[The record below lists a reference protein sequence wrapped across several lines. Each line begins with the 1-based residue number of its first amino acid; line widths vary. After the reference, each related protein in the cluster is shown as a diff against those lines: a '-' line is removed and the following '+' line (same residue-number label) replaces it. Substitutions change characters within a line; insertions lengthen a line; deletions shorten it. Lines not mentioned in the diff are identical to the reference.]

1 MTTGACEGSISSST
15 SKPSSLG
22 IWTSR
27 KSRSGLVS
35 AMAFTA
41 SNPLAH
47 SATTMISGCEASNS
61 RRYPRASSS
70 SSTRTAFNVCSM
82 LRHGSRSPRVQI
94 SYFRRVYFVR
104 QWITLNLSRATG
116 KGRRS
121 GRRIVSHKAETP
133 FDSIEGSHEYVRML
147 AEAVNA
153 ARRDVEEEIAAAEQD
168 RADRRKEA
176 LLLVSYN
183 LAKLNLHITSS
194 RRILNDL
201 RSLRR
206 LLLAERGL
214 SVEDESE
221 VGASD

>member
-1 MTTGACEGSISSST
+1 
-15 SKPSSLG
+15 LG

-27 KSRSGLVS
+27 NSRSGAGFGDGLHRLEPVG
-35 AMAFTA
+35 ALGHDLDFRV
-41 SNPLAH
+41 
-47 SATTMISGCEASNS
+47 
-61 RRYPRASSS
+61 RRQHFA
-70 SSTRTAFNVCSM
+70 
-82 LRHGSRSPRVQI
+82 QI
-94 SYFRRVYFVR
+94 PARQFFV
-104 QWITLNLSRATG
+104 
-116 KGRRS
+116 
-121 GRRIVSHKAETP
+121 V
-133 FDSIEGSHEYVRML
+133 
-147 AEAVNA
+147 

-214 SVEDESE
+214 RAEDESE
-221 VGASD
+221 VGAATRTHPQRLTRYTCAGCIDPSRACAQLYPSLLLFRSAQLVAKSSIYEN